1 MSEQQGAEVAELGA
15 AVVGQRNLE
24 EGPWDRPSPLLQG
37 TQAADPADPA
47 GGTYWN
53 PAIQAWTGRNTRVV
67 ASMKES
73 MVLRSY
79 DYDKSQGCPR
89 SRMIHRLAER

>member
-37 TQAADPADPA
+37 TQLCVCLLPALEDGAPEFSASA
-47 GGTYWN
+47 GGTYLKPAN
-53 PAIQAWTGRNTRVV
+53 PLQACEMPT
-67 ASMKES
+67 M
-73 MVLRSY
+73 
-79 DYDKSQGCPR
+79 
-89 SRMIHRLAER
+89 